1 MAIGWK
7 GETRGRRVDKGVK
20 GLLSHSRHSKRTWCG
35 LQFFME
41 EARVSAQ
48 GGTSNPLETILAA
61 ITSSQRETRELRA
74 ELRAAQEE
82 AAERAARK
90 SEKPYHFQKKAHE
103 DQAFFNENVT
113 DHILEAESQLSR
125 AARLVADG
133 PACGVLG
140 RRASC
145 YTMDH

>member
-1 MAIGWK
+1 MVWLA
-7 GETRGRRVDKGVK
+7 V
-20 GLLSHSRHSKRTWCG
+20 
-35 LQFFME
+35 FME

-48 GGTSNPLETILAA
+48 GGTSNPLDTILAA

-103 DQAFFNENVT
+103 DQAFFNESVM

-133 PACGVLG
+133 PAKVALEKAK
-140 RRASC
+140 RA
-145 YTMDH
+145 